1 VAQVPAGSAKPKL
14 ILHFDVNETIMLG
27 DPAGGDTLVDSLNKI
42 VCKNAYVLG
51 SDGNPSNSLP
61 TYWYDGS
68 HINSNP
74 PPLFTGWS
82 IPQGAVAYYRAGRA
96 VDPYKKT
103 FTENGAPGEAYR
115 FAYNDMKAALLW
127 PTGKDSTSPD
137 NRLCHDGVH
146 HFLIPAF
153 FHTISTLAQ
162 QGRSFGVVIRT
173 FGSDADDVAHAINA
187 FAEGKHLSSI
197 PPVDVMKMDVS
208 TNVWHGSY
216 AENGQF
222 RLRRGQD
229 ELCEVEALKLLEAR
243 DQHISCVVCTDD
255 YKWWSK
261 HDAHPSA
268 GKPVWI
274 TQDDPACHHI
284 FFDDNIHARENDSIV
299 AVRVRESADHPFRAM
314 SGAETLLE
322 QGVHLVRTPTIE
334 PILNHAW
341 FLEQIAKCETAFAAR
356 SANSQRSTG

>member
-1 VAQVPAGSAKPKL
+1 MHGKIFFFVKTGTKAMCDSTVAQVPAGSAKPKL

-61 TYWYDGS
+61 THWYDGS

-127 PTGKDSTSPD
+127 PTGKDATSPD
-137 NRLCHDGVH
+137 HRLCHDGVH

-153 FHTISTLAQ
+153 FHTIFTLAQ

-173 FGSDADDVAHAINA
+173 FGSDADDVANAINA

-197 PPVDVMKMDVS
+197 PPGGITSIFDTS
-208 TNVWHGSY
+208 
-216 AENGQF
+216 
-222 RLRRGQD
+222 
-229 ELCEVEALKLLEAR
+229 
-243 DQHISCVVCTDD
+243 
-255 YKWWSK
+255 
-261 HDAHPSA
+261 HPSVLLLLYCCFTERA
-268 GKPVWI
+268 QVVA
-274 TQDDPACHHI
+274 DSSAC
-284 FFDDNIHARENDSIV
+284 E
-299 AVRVRESADHPFRAM
+299 E
-314 SGAETLLE
+314 
-322 QGVHLVRTPTIE
+322 
-334 PILNHAW
+334 
-341 FLEQIAKCETAFAAR
+341 
-356 SANSQRSTG
+356 